1 MLNSKSIAHI
11 VPVKNLDFY
20 TPEEGGYEMYL
31 THLVEKYSEKFQEHA
46 KRSKAYKILDNS
58 LIELGSAVDFQR
70 VLDAAE
76 VIGADEV
83 ILPDVFRNC
92 VLTLQAVDKALGFKI
107 PSHLKLMAVCQGE
120 DINNFDHCFYV
131 LNAIPEIDV
140 IGIPKVCAK
149 MHPGGRPSFE
159 QLWFNSSKEIHL
171 LGLWYSFMEYT
182 QYLYPDRIRSTD
194 TCQAAFL
201 TKHRLDIMS
210 IRPDGFTVDL
220 ENDNISHLE
229 FRERM
234 EELRAWIG

>member
-11 VPVKNLDFY
+11 VPVKNLDYY
-20 TPEEGGYEMYL
+20 TPEECGYEMYL
-31 THLVEKYSEKFQEHA
+31 THLVEKYPEKFQEHA
-46 KRSKAYKILDNS
+46 KKSKAYKILDNS

-92 VLTLQAVDKALGFKI
+92 GLTLQAVDKALGLKI

-120 DINNFDHCFYV
+120 DVANFEHCFHV
-131 LNAIPEIDV
+131 LNGIPEIDV
-140 IGIPKVCAK
+140 IGIPKICAK
-149 MHPGGRPSFE
+149 MHPCGRPAFE
-159 QLWFNSSKEIHL
+159 HLWFSTAKEIHL

-182 QYLYPDRIRSTD
+182 QYLFPDRIRSTD

-201 TKHRLDIMS
+201 TKHKLDLTS
-210 IRPDGFTVDL
+210 IRPDGFTIDL
-220 ENDNISHLE
+220 ENDDINRRGFNARI
-229 FRERM
+229 
-234 EELRAWIG
+234 EELSAWIG